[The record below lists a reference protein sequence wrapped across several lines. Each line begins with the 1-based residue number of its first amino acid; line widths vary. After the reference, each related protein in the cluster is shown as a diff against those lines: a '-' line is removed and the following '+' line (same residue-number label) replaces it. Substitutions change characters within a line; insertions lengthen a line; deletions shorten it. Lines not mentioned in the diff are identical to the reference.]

1 MKPLF
6 AVLMMLLLPVTLCAA
21 PDPSRIMDAF
31 AKDFP
36 PLSVDEIHETAISGV
51 YEVVSED
58 QIFYYAPESH
68 QLLTGSL
75 MAMTDKATWKNLT
88 DERIQQIMEERIKNI
103 SLKEALVIGNGPHTV
118 IEVTDPDCSYC
129 RKGSNFFRGRTDV
142 TRYIFFKP
150 LKKMHPRAMA
160 KAIWILSSKNPA
172 EAYEA
177 AFSGEYDDEQ
187 KPLPEHQD
195 NGRFLRQ
202 MQAIAPLKVSSTP
215 AYWVDGHY
223 ISGSNIKAILW
234 LLKTP
239 LPADE
244 QKADPKTAADQ
255 PKQ

>member
-1 MKPLF
+1 MRSLF
-6 AVLMMLLLPVTLCAA
+6 AILMLLLPATLCAA
-21 PDPSRIMDAF
+21 PASSQMMDAF
-31 AKDFP
+31 TKDFP
-36 PLSVDEIHETAISGV
+36 TLPADEIHETAISGI

-68 QLLTGSL
+68 QLLTGNL
-75 MAMTDKATWKNLT
+75 MTMTDKTTWKNLT

-118 IEVTDPDCSYC
+118 IEITDPDCSYC
-129 RKGSNFFRGRTDV
+129 RKGSNFFRDRTDV

-150 LKKMHPRAMA
+150 LKMHPRAMT

-202 MQAIAPLKVSSTP
+202 MQAIAPLKVSATP